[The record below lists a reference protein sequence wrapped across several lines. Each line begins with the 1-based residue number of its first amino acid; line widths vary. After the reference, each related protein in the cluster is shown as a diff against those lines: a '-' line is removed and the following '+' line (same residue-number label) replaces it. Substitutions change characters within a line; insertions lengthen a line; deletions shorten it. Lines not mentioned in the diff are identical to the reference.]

1 MQTSSNLDEQQ
12 AQDEKGNQ
20 QDSEELND
28 EFLLPSKEN
37 LQEIVHELYDS
48 DPYIRRKIAQQVMKV
63 SLLFFTKTEK
73 EEVPTGNG
81 SSSGEMN
88 SYYKD

>member
-1 MQTSSNLDEQQ
+1 LNTWFSICFIKGMQTSSNLDEQQ

-20 QDSEELND
+20 QDSEELNE

-63 SLLFFTKTEK
+63 SVFA
-73 EEVPTGNG
+73 VG
-81 SSSGEMN
+81 
-88 SYYKD
+88 

>member
-12 AQDEKGNQ
+12 AQDDKGNQ

-37 LQEIVHELYDS
+37 L
-48 DPYIRRKIAQQVMKV
+48 
-63 SLLFFTKTEK
+63 
-73 EEVPTGNG
+73 
-81 SSSGEMN
+81 
-88 SYYKD
+88 